1 MDQFEKSKLNQVDGG
16 TQRRIVQYVLEKADL
31 DIPFMIDY
39 IFEGYK
45 KRKHE
50 KTLAVEDKEIPT
62 KLIKL
67 YYELHPNE
75 VEFNNMKRSFIKKYA
90 KNESELE
97 GVNDKDIHG
106 QEEILGLGDMYEY
119 MLTEEFDKYFSIYSL
134 KDLHRKLFSHAPHP
148 ECAGVFRT
156 RQAFLPGT
164 GIELCEADRIYEK
177 IHEVSGDADYLHEYS
192 EFVKH
197 GFDTTELLDYLDQCV
212 ELKVELI
219 RIHPFSD
226 GNGRTV
232 RAFINKLMC
241 DAGLPPIYV
250 KSNERTEYHTAM
262 NKALLDGDFSSIKAF
277 YRYKVCDSIYELDIK
292 DRLKYESMPKIEEIG
307 VEMTELK
314 PKEKTK
320 KDDK

>member
-106 QEEILGLGDMYEY
+106 QEA
-119 MLTEEFDKYFSIYSL
+119 EEFDKYFSIYSL
-134 KDLHRKLFSHAPHP
+134 KELHQKLFSHAPHP

-177 IHEVSGDADYLHEYS
+177 IHEISGDADYLHEYS
-192 EFVKH
+192 KFVKH
-197 GFDTTELLDYLDQCV
+197 SFDTTELLDYLDQCV

-292 DRLKYESMPKIEEIG
+292 DRLKHESMPKIEEIG

-314 PKEKTK
+314 PKTK
-320 KDDK
+320 IKNEDE